1 MTPTP
6 AECPITPPETGGKP
20 LRSYLDRAL
29 FGAVA
34 LLLLWTGNRLESY
47 GNKLEANTQV
57 IAKLEERVEG
67 LREGLKDMKDRVDR
81 LERLTT
87 LKEKQDG
94 R

>member
-6 AECPITPPETGGKP
+6 AECPITPPEPGAKP

-34 LLLLWTGNRLESY
+34 VLLLWVGNRMDSY
-47 GNKLEANTQV
+47 GNKLDANTQE
-57 IAKLEERVEG
+57 ITALRERVEG

-81 LERLTT
+81 LERITT
-87 LKEKQDG
+87 LKEKHDG